1 MVYFY
6 FQPGMGPQETPTR
19 QAENHEWRKIEKTMM
34 TGGESKGAEVAGTA
48 WSASGCPEGKLGS
61 VAIHSPLLLSPVVL
75 IVVVKRRRVPAF
87 SKGGLQ
93 SPLPCGRSSLPSILH
108 VTVPY
113 EASPWS
119 KFPLQWFCSLL
130 TTLDFAHVEQW
141 VRPQGMGEKEPCAP
155 TACALHFLFLSGEAE
170 GSKCLHR

>member
-19 QAENHEWRKIEKTMM
+19 QAENREWRKIEKTMM

-75 IVVVKRRRVPAF
+75 IVVVKRQRATAF

-93 SPLPCGRSSLPSILH
+93 SSLPCGRSSSPPCFMSLYPMRPLHGANSPSSGF
-108 VTVPY
+108 V
-113 EASPWS
+113 ACSPPWTLLMWS
-119 KFPLQWFCSLL
+119 
-130 TTLDFAHVEQW
+130 
-141 VRPQGMGEKEPCAP
+141 
-155 TACALHFLFLSGEAE
+155 SG
-170 GSKCLHR
+170 